1 LRRYRNTGQSNGK
14 ATEPISHAEIDAADE
29 NVDCLGQSRASIS
42 ECIARTAIVEVHGN
56 LSCNELI
63 DEAVETR
70 NHEGWHNVPP
80 ERSSIEPGVFS
91 EFCTYASGG
100 RTI

>member
-14 ATEPISHAEIDAADE
+14 ASEPISHAEIDTADE

-42 ECIARTAIVEVHGN
+42 ECIARTAIIEVHGN

-63 DEAVETR
+63 DEAVERR
-70 NHEGWHNVPP
+70 NHEGWHDVPP